1 MVKKYIIGTFAVLLL
16 LQGCKSTNKQAI
28 ENSKYKR
35 KPITE
40 VSQDRLNNDVLLI
53 EAKTQSELGNDEEAA
68 RIYHRLLK
76 QDPNYAAAYYEMG
89 GMFYV
94 DGMMDSAAF
103 YTEKAYNLSPK
114 NVWYKLQLSDI
125 YKKLQRIDEAAK
137 VSEELVA
144 EHPEVLEY
152 YYELANVGM
161 GAAYEEAGEYE
172 KAMEYYKLGND
183 KSSYSACFAEVRD
196 LWLREHFALL
206 LGGVVLLLLG
216 IVVALNLSEK

>member
-1 MVKKYIIGTFAVLLL
+1 MVKKYIIGAFAVLLL

-28 ENSKYKR
+28 ENTKYKR

-40 VSQDRLNNDVLLI
+40 VSEERLNNDVLLI

-68 RIYHRLLK
+68 KIYQHLLK

-114 NVWYKLQLSDI
+114 NVWYKLQ
-125 YKKLQRIDEAAK
+125 
-137 VSEELVA
+137 
-144 EHPEVLEY
+144 
-152 YYELANVGM
+152 
-161 GAAYEEAGEYE
+161 
-172 KAMEYYKLGND
+172 
-183 KSSYSACFAEVRD
+183 
-196 LWLREHFALL
+196 
-206 LGGVVLLLLG
+206 
-216 IVVALNLSEK
+216 